1 MIDAHRE
8 LLEQVKG
15 FLDAAEGEALYSIA
29 RQAGKIG
36 PCLEIGSYCGK
47 STIYIGAACK
57 ETGSTL
63 FAIDHHT
70 GSEEQQPGEEYFDPD
85 LFNFQTF
92 QVDTLTPF
100 RETLRKADLLD
111 TVVPM
116 VCRSH
121 VAARCWDTKLAM
133 VFIDGGHAAETVRL
147 DYESWAQHVMPGGYL
162 VFHDIF
168 INPEEGGQAPFD
180 VYQIALSS
188 GLFNEESMV
197 KTLGILRRKP
207 GHPFCSNGT
216 QF

>member
-15 FLDAAEGEALYSIA
+15 FLDTAEGEALYSIA
-29 RQAGKIG
+29 GKAAKIG

-47 STIYIGAACK
+47 STIYIGAACR
-57 ETGSTL
+57 ETSSTL
-63 FAIDHHT
+63 FTIDHHT

-92 QVDTLTPF
+92 QVDTLTTF
-100 RETLRKADLLD
+100 RETLKNADLLD

-147 DYESWAQHVMPGGYL
+147 DYELWAQHVMPGGYL